1 MPSVSLLLPPLHT
14 SPSSSLSLSHRKV
27 FPSSQTREVRTV
39 AKKLIHF
46 ITGLRRISQ
55 PSKTTPPLAT
65 NHTPSAVSTA
75 TSPSSV
81 STATSSTPQTNQNG
95 CTATQVTSTYPP
107 NSVTQQT
114 TFAPVQFGRKSSSV
128 SLQSSSIASFGSTPT
143 PPPSLSVSPSPSAPS
158 SNVSSRESTP
168 SLRISPDLETLAPSP
183 QPQTTRSSDQ
193 NSLCNDVIPAK
204 NDVMASRS
212 SSLNSHISPTEAHF
226 TASSLPSSSYSS
238 SNSAIPRCSSLSP
251 SPVPSSTSPLR
262 SSSTPSLPSP
272 PHTVT
277 SLPTRE
283 QPIAT
288 PTSTRSD
295 DQNSTSPLENPNTL
309 TNVELEEDKYLN
321 EENFSD
327 RKVENLRNDSTPV
340 RPKVSGCGKIG
351 ETSLNDIHD
360 VGKFGV
366 KRTLV
371 DMNGEEE
378 DDSESMDCGD
388 IENGADLRLSV
399 GVNSA
404 LVASV
409 ADRDD
414 RSRSGTPP
422 NLPGSET
429 VPEAKRIRLDSHTN
443 NNNKQ
448 QQKQQTIE
456 EQKMPQQESQ
466 VLSNLTNRTSKPRQ
480 TSFITSSIR
489 FTNNKSPTLVTS
501 GGPGEQSN
509 KSTTSSSDS
518 VRPVCLWE
526 NCMR

>member
-1 MPSVSLLLPPLHT
+1 MLLFLFFSLFFFSLLL
-14 SPSSSLSLSHRKV
+14 SLSLSDRKV

-128 SLQSSSIASFGSTPT
+128 SLQSSSVASFGSTPT

-168 SLRISPDLETLAPSP
+168 SLRISPDLETFTPSP
-183 QPQTTRSSDQ
+183 QPQTKRSDL

-309 TNVELEEDKYLN
+309 TNVELEEDNELN

-327 RKVENLRNDSTPV
+327 RKVEKLRNDTTPV
-340 RPKVSGCGKIG
+340 RPKVSGCDKVG

-371 DMNGEEE
+371 DMNGEQEE
-378 DDSESMDCGD
+378 DEMDCGD

-404 LVASV
+404 LLASV

-422 NLPGSET
+422 NPSGPET

-443 NNNKQ
+443 NKQ
-448 QQKQQTIE
+448 QQTIE
-456 EQKMPQQESQ
+456 EQKTPQQESQ
-466 VLSNLTNRTSKPRQ
+466 VLSNLSNRTSKPRQ